1 MRRSFDYMSSAGT
14 GVRRQ
19 GAYGEHRCTPK
30 LTYGGDLMLTIEQLQ
45 ILAVAAG
52 DDHGEYC
59 LSREYNEPW
68 DKQCAAMKHLETLV
82 FMKIKSAGR
91 VPPSRQYL
99 RRSVCWPC
107 GTRGTPAVGQR
118 RVQ

>member
-1 MRRSFDYMSSAGT
+1 MSSAST

-30 LTYGGDLMLTIEQLQ
+30 LTYGGDLMLTIEELQ

-68 DKQCAAMKHLETLV
+68 GEQCAAMKHLETLG

-91 VPPSRQYL
+91 VSPSQQYF
-99 RRSVCWPC
+99 RRSVITDA
-107 GTRGTPAVGQR
+107 GRAALAATT
-118 RVQ
+118 